1 MQKVDD
7 IFCISDCKV
16 LGKVERRALEMKL
29 LLAAIM
35 EEVLI
40 QLLEV
45 CQVAWEGERELLN
58 DKGIAPLCTQV

>member
-1 MQKVDD
+1 
-7 IFCISDCKV
+7 
-16 LGKVERRALEMKL
+16 MKL

-58 DKGIAPLCTQV
+58 DKGIAPLCMQV